1 MIKINLANLPTQII
15 KLDKLSLKYT
25 KNIYLKRDDFTGTEV
40 SGNKIR
46 KLEYALA
53 DALDKGCDTIITIG
67 AIQSNHCRAT
77 AAACAK
83 LGLEC
88 HLLLRGNVK
97 DVEGN
102 VFLDYILGA
111 NIHYV
116 DNDLIDMELEKLI
129 NSLKNDGKNPYFIP
143 IGASNS
149 IGSYGYINAYEEIL
163 AQEEQLGLEFD
174 LISLPVGSGGTYAG
188 TWYGNY
194 IHNKNK
200 RILGFSVS
208 DPKEYFKEAVIE
220 ILRGID
226 QEIKSFDSIE
236 INDSYI
242 GEGYALATQE
252 ELEFYYQIGK
262 MEGVVFDPAYTGKAF
277 RGLIKEIELGN
288 IPEENILFIHT
299 GGLMGW
305 TKEYRDMIYEIA
317 KR

>member
-1 MIKINLANLPTQII
+1 MRRINLANLPTPII
-15 KLDKLSLKYT
+15 KLEKLSSKYN

-88 HLLLRGNVK
+88 HLLLRGNIK

-116 DNDLIDMELEKLI
+116 ERDLIDMELEKLI
-129 NSLKNDGKNPYFIP
+129 NSLRNVGKNPYIIP

-149 IGSYGYINAYEEIL
+149 VGSYGYINAYEEIL
-163 AQEEQLGLEFD
+163 TQEEQLGLEFD
-174 LISLPVGSGGTYAG
+174 LVSVPVGSGGTYAG
-188 TWYGNY
+188 LWYGNY
-194 IHNKNK
+194 INNENK

-220 ILRGID
+220 ILNGLD

-242 GEGYALATQE
+242 GEGYSIATKE
-252 ELEFYYQIGK
+252 ELEFYYHIGK

-277 RGLIKEIELGN
+277 RGLIKEIESGN
-288 IPEENILFIHT
+288 VKEENILFIHT

-305 TKEYRDMIYEIA
+305 TKGYRDMIHEIA
-317 KR
+317 RR